1 MGELGVS
8 PRTLVSLSGP
18 LRDVVPNDAAR
29 NAAPIAAGGEP
40 LTFRVALGDVARD
53 AILIS
58 EMASVARGNRDL
70 PRAFVL
76 PLLARTSCVVQL
88 NGRQLVLEYGIYRL
102 RG

>member
-1 MGELGVS
+1 MRSSSGITSLQSRYTSGLQASCCAGVPS
-8 PRTLVSLSGP
+8 
-18 LRDVVPNDAAR
+18 AAS
-29 NAAPIAAGGEP
+29 AAEA
-40 LTFRVALGDVARD
+40 VKQSV
-53 AILIS
+53 S

>member
-1 MGELGVS
+1 
-8 PRTLVSLSGP
+8 
-18 LRDVVPNDAAR
+18 
-29 NAAPIAAGGEP
+29 
-40 LTFRVALGDVARD
+40 
-53 AILIS
+53 
-58 EMASVARGNRDL
+58 MASVARGNRDL